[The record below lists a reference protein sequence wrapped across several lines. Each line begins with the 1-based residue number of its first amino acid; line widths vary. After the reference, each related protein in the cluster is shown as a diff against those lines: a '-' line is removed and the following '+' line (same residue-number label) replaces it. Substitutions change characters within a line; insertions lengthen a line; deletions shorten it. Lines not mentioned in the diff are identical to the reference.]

1 MEIKV
6 QGKNKKYSE
15 LLMLDYCGKF
25 SDLTTFLLF
34 RYESYLF
41 SKTDSYFSNNML
53 KLSND
58 SLIHLDIFGKIITLL
73 GGIPKHVDFNLNNI
87 FYNEDKERII
97 EINIRLLKEK
107 IILYTNHLNQIDD
120 DYIKDILSSFIIEE
134 RKNLEI
140 MELLQLK
147 YKREHY

>member
-6 QGKNKKYSE
+6 QGKNKKYLD
-15 LLMLDYCGKF
+15 LLLEDYCGKF

-41 SKTDSYFSNNML
+41 SKSDSYFSSNMY

-58 SLIHLDIFGKIITLL
+58 SLTHLDILGKIITLL
-73 GGIPKHVDFNLNNI
+73 GGVPNHLSFNINEL
-87 FYNEDKERII
+87 FYNEDKEKLI
-97 EINIRLLKEK
+97 EINIRLIKEK
-107 IILYTNHLNQIDD
+107 IILYTNHMNQIDD
-120 DYIKDILSSFIIEE
+120 TYIKDILSNFIIEE

-140 MELLQLK
+140 IELLQLK

>member
-1 MEIKV
+1 MEIRV
-6 QGKNKKYSE
+6 QAKNKKYAD
-15 LLMLDYCGKF
+15 LLLENYCGKF

-34 RYESYLF
+34 KYESYLF
-41 SKTDSYFSNNML
+41 SKTDSYFSSNMS

-58 SLIHLDIFGKIITLL
+58 SLTHLDIIGKIIILL
-73 GGIPKHVDFNLNNI
+73 GGIPSHINFKINDL
-87 FYNEDKERII
+87 FYLDDKEKLI
-97 EINIRLLKEK
+97 EVNIRLIKEK

-120 DYIKDILSSFIIEE
+120 DYIKEILTNFIIEE

-140 MELLQLK
+140 IELLQLK

>member
-6 QGKNKKYSE
+6 QGKNKKYSD
-15 LLMLDYCGKF
+15 LLLENYSGKF
-25 SDLTTFLLF
+25 SDLTSFLLF

-41 SKTDSYFSNNML
+41 SKTDNYFSSNMN

-58 SLIHLDIFGKIITLL
+58 SLSHIDIFGKIITLL
-73 GGIPKHVDFNLNNI
+73 GGVPKHINFNINDI
-87 FYNEDKERII
+87 FYIEDKEKLI
-97 EINIRLLKEK
+97 EINIRLIKEK

-120 DYIKDILSSFIIEE
+120 CYIKDILSSFIIEE

-140 MELLQLK
+140 LELLQLK